1 MTYARE
7 KINSLNCV
15 YAMIKESAVTKILKI
30 MRLILKAGF
39 QYLKRIQTNYLK
51 LPLKQNKYAL
61 TCLI

>member
-1 MTYARE
+1 
-7 KINSLNCV
+7 
-15 YAMIKESAVTKILKI
+15 MIKESAVTKILKI

-39 QYLKRIQTNYLK
+39 QYLERIQTNYLK